1 MEISSQCQIILSYF
15 FLNLGSL
22 LAKFSSSLV
31 RSMAIGRPDVGG
43 GTVRSHGIASAAAAA
58 GGLPSTI
65 FFFFLYSSKLMTVRR
80 GADCSGFTEG
90 TGVGNV
96 GR

>member
-1 MEISSQCQIILSYF
+1 MEMSSQCQLIVSYF

-31 RSMAIGRPDVGG
+31 RSMAVGRPDVGG

-58 GGLPSTI
+58 GLPSTI